1 MMDRCLLTL
10 FSSILVAGL
19 CVGQE
24 ADRLQYEGYRLVW
37 EEDFASETPDST
49 LWSVI
54 PAQPYDWARHMTSER
69 PDLMEISGGTLKLR
83 ADCDR
88 TTCTYVTAGLWGK
101 GKQEITLGRIDVRA
115 RFDSGQGFWPAIWML
130 GYASEVSWPHNG
142 EIDIMEHLNQD
153 SIVYQT
159 VHNGLTERE
168 DYAGPDRGSVIGI
181 DSSCFNVYSV
191 VIEEHQIL
199 LLVNDR
205 LCHTYPRVVEGE
217 EQFPYP
223 FYLILSAQ
231 MGGSWVG
238 QPVPPEHPLTLE
250 IDYIRHY
257 LPLPTTDSHL
267 SVPSEEAILT
277 LEGDR

>member
-130 GYASEVSWPHNG
+130 GYASDVSWPRNG

-267 SVPSEEAILT
+267 SVPSVEAILT

>member
-130 GYASEVSWPHNG
+130 GYAPDVSWPRNG

-191 VIEEHQIL
+191 VIKEHQIL

>member
-1 MMDRCLLTL
+1 MDRCLLTL
-10 FSSILVAGL
+10 FSSILAAGL

-101 GKQEITLGRIDVRA
+101 GKQQIRLGRIDVRA

-130 GYASEVSWPHNG
+130 GYASDVSWPRNG

>member
-1 MMDRCLLTL
+1 MDRCLLTL
-10 FSSILVAGL
+10 FSSILAAGL

-24 ADRLQYEGYRLVW
+24 ADRLQHEGYRLVW

-49 LWSVI
+49 LWSII

-88 TTCTYVTAGLWGK
+88 TTSTYVTAGLWGK

-130 GYASEVSWPHNG
+130 GYASDVSWPRNG

-168 DYAGPDRGSVIGI
+168 DYTGSDRGSVIGI

-257 LPLPTTDSHL
+257 HPLPTTDSHL

>member
-1 MMDRCLLTL
+1 MDRCLLTL

-88 TTCTYVTAGLWGK
+88 TTCTYVNAGLWGK
-101 GKQEITLGRIDVRA
+101 GKQQIRLGRIDVRA

-130 GYASEVSWPHNG
+130 GYASDVSWPRNG

-168 DYAGPDRGSVIGI
+168 DYTGPDRGSVIGI

-267 SVPSEEAILT
+267 SVPSVEAILT

>member
-1 MMDRCLLTL
+1 MSRCLLTIL
-10 FSSILVAGL
+10 SSILAAGL
-19 CVGQE
+19 CAGQE
-24 ADRLQYEGYRLVW
+24 SDRLQYEGYRLAW
-37 EEDFASETPDST
+37 EENFASETPDST
-49 LWSVI
+49 LWSIV

-83 ADCDR
+83 ADYDR
-88 TTCTYVTAGLWGK
+88 TTGTYVTAGLWGK
-101 GKQEITLGRIDVRA
+101 GKQEIRLGRIDVRA

-130 GYASEVSWPHNG
+130 GYASDVSWPHNG

-168 DYAGPDRGSVIGI
+168 GYDGPDRGGVIGI

-199 LLVNDR
+199 LLVNDQ

-238 QPVPPEHPLTLE
+238 EPVPPEHPLTLE

-257 LPLPTTDSHL
+257 LP
-267 SVPSEEAILT
+267 
-277 LEGDR
+277 

>member
-10 FSSILVAGL
+10 FSSILSAGL

-24 ADRLQYEGYRLVW
+24 ADRLQHEGYRLVW

-49 LWSVI
+49 LWSII

-88 TTCTYVTAGLWGK
+88 TTSTYVTAGLWGK

-130 GYASEVSWPHNG
+130 GYASDVSWPRNG

-168 DYAGPDRGSVIGI
+168 DYTGSDRGSVIGI

-257 LPLPTTDSHL
+257 HPLPTTDSHL

>member
-1 MMDRCLLTL
+1 MSRCLLTIL
-10 FSSILVAGL
+10 SSILAAAL

-24 ADRLQYEGYRLVW
+24 ADRLQYEGYRLAW

-49 LWSVI
+49 LWSVV
-54 PAQPYDWARHMTSER
+54 PTQPYDWARHMTSER

-83 ADCDR
+83 ADYDR
-88 TTCTYVTAGLWGK
+88 TTGTYVTAGLWGK
-101 GKQEITLGRIDVRA
+101 GKQGIRQGRIDVRA
-115 RFDSGQGFWPAIWML
+115 RYDSGQGFWPAIWML
-130 GYASEVSWPHNG
+130 GYAPEVSWPHNG

-159 VHNGLTERE
+159 VHNGLTERVG
-168 DYAGPDRGSVIGI
+168 YAGPDRGGVIGI

-191 VIEEHQIL
+191 VIEEYQIS

-238 QPVPPEHPLTLE
+238 RPVPPEQPLTLE

-257 LPLPTTDSHL
+257 LPLPANSHFDVL
-267 SVPSEEAILT
+267 GRGGVREYLC
-277 LEGDR
+277 

>member
-1 MMDRCLLTL
+1 MSRCLLTIL
-10 FSSILVAGL
+10 SSILAAAL

-24 ADRLQYEGYRLVW
+24 ADRLQYEGYWLAW

-49 LWSVI
+49 LWSVV
-54 PAQPYDWARHMTSER
+54 PTQPYDWARHMTSER

-83 ADCDR
+83 ADYDR
-88 TTCTYVTAGLWGK
+88 TTGTYVTAGLWGK
-101 GKQEITLGRIDVRA
+101 GKQEIRLGRIDVRA
-115 RFDSGQGFWPAIWML
+115 RYDSGQGFWPAIWML
-130 GYASEVSWPHNG
+130 GYAPEVSWPHNG

-168 DYAGPDRGSVIGI
+168 GYAGPDRGSVIGI

-238 QPVPPEHPLTLE
+238 RPVPPEQPLTLE

-257 LPLPTTDSHL
+257 LPLPA
-267 SVPSEEAILT
+267 E
-277 LEGDR
+277 

>member
-1 MMDRCLLTL
+1 MDRCLLTL

-130 GYASEVSWPHNG
+130 GYASDVSWPRNG

-267 SVPSEEAILT
+267 SVPSVEAILT

>member
-1 MMDRCLLTL
+1 MDRCLLTL

-130 GYASEVSWPHNG
+130 GYASDVSWPRNG

>member
-37 EEDFASETPDST
+37 EEDFASEAPDST

-83 ADCDR
+83 ADYDR

-101 GKQEITLGRIDVRA
+101 GKQQIRLGRIDVRA

-130 GYASEVSWPHNG
+130 GYAPEVSWPHNG
-142 EIDIMEHLNQD
+142 EIDVMEHLNQD

-191 VIEEHQIL
+191 VIKEHQIL

-267 SVPSEEAILT
+267 SVPSVEAILT

>member
-1 MMDRCLLTL
+1 MDRCLLTL
-10 FSSILVAGL
+10 FSSILAAGL

-24 ADRLQYEGYRLVW
+24 VDRLQHEGYRLVW

-130 GYASEVSWPHNG
+130 GYAPEVSWPRNG